1 MKKTLLLLATA
12 IGICTV
18 PHTSQ
23 AGNHHGD
30 SDTGLLD
37 GIACRKFTGN
47 GLTQAH
53 IEGVSDINMRSNF
66 GSIDLSGVGW
76 TFETS
81 TIAGTSIC
89 LNGSLTIVGSNG
101 GQLYALD
108 FTKNI
113 HGRHKQLCLIAVRAI
128 PEVSMSALLLG
139 LVAFAFTTT
148 RRK

>member
-1 MKKTLLLLATA
+1 MRQTLLLLAIA
-12 IGICTV
+12 IGICIV

-37 GIACRKFTGN
+37 EITCRKFTGR
-47 GLTQAH
+47 GLSKAYV
-53 IEGVSDINMRSNF
+53 EGAGEIHMGSDF
-66 GSIDLSGVGW
+66 GLIDLGGAGW

-81 TIAGTSIC
+81 TIAGTSIG

-101 GQLYALD
+101 GQFYALD

-113 HGRHKQLCLIAVRAI
+113 HGGHEQLCLIAVRAI

-139 LVAFAFTTT
+139 LVAFTFTST